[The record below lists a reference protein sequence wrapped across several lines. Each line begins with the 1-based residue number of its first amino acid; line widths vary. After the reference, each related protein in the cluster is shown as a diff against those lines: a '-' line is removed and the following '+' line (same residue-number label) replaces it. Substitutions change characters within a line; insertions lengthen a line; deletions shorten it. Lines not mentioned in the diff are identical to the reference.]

1 MDLDDMKCCIS
12 LFFSMIISCALSLKV
27 DMSKYPTLENFLDDL
42 DRDDHKVAL
51 LSPADRRVQEVD
63 LSPPSLHE
71 RDYQK
76 SSNSSTISLPATVL
90 ITTSYFLGDLHGIAA
105 PTPEPQ
111 LSTSTTSP

>member
-1 MDLDDMKCCIS
+1 MTWVDDDDNGKDVS
-12 LFFSMIISCALSLKV
+12 GV
-27 DMSKYPTLENFLDDL
+27 ERYPQEGHSKDNNDDNGEDSDEDDL